1 MSTPVRLSLLDF
13 YPQEEERYTRIFP
26 FFSHLRDG
34 RLTTTK
40 CERDGSVHW
49 PPRVACP
56 NCHGT
61 RLAWVDLPRT
71 GRLYAFSALC
81 LGLPLGM
88 EQDVGAVVGLVD
100 LGEAHFKIFSRITGK
115 KYEDFRIGDPVELET
130 FDIGDGRVF
139 YRFKSKV

>member
-1 MSTPVRLSLLDF
+1 LSSATRPYLLDF
-13 YPQEEERYTRIFP
+13 YPLEDEKYTRIAP
-26 FFSHLRDG
+26 FFIHLRAG

-61 RLAWVDLPRT
+61 QLAWVDLPRS
-71 GRLYAFSALC
+71 GRLYAFSALY

-88 EQDVGAVVGLVD
+88 EQDAGAVVGLVE
-100 LGEAHFKIFSRITGK
+100 LGDTHIKIFSRITGR
-115 KYEDFRIGDPVELET
+115 KYEEIHIGDAVELET
-130 FDIGDGRVF
+130 FDIDDGRVF
-139 YRFKSKV
+139 YRFKFKV